1 MTTPSSISIKNK
13 KASFEYAFLET
24 YTAGMQ
30 LFGTEIKAIRESQA
44 SINEAYCGFV
54 DHELYVI
61 NMHIAE
67 YKQGTCNNHAVK
79 RDRKLLLNRKEL
91 DELEYRL
98 SDRGLTIIP
107 LKLFINKDGLAKL
120 DIALAKGKK
129 THDKREDIKTRDLQR
144 ETDRRFK

>member
-67 YKQGTCNNHAVK
+67 YKQGTYNNHAVK

-129 THDKREDIKTRDLQR
+129 THDKRDDIKTRDLQR